1 MRIKALHIAFS
12 LFLLLLA
19 GNRAPVFAQTEPTS
33 SNTVIEATPDKEG
46 PFVTLDVKDALL
58 ASVLKQIEDQANISI
73 VYRDE
78 LIDSIFVSLSIE
90 QVPYIQAIDTLLL
103 GKGIHME
110 RLSEQQFVLIN
121 SAQDKAGATL
131 LRFQGIIRDS
141 ETSKPLPGASIFLAR
156 SQLGL
161 VANTEGRFLIQNVV
175 IPSDTLLIRHLGY
188 RPYKLPVRELET
200 EALNEVHMS
209 ITPIQL
215 PDGIVSDSLQQA
227 ISSGI
232 YAGTY
237 TVTPNELFE
246 VPSSSSNSPLSILP
260 LLPGIAEN
268 YSGTLNIRNGSSSQH
283 LMLLD
288 AIPLYFNTHT
298 FGFSPTV
305 SESLLE
311 SISLFKGGFPVS
323 FGGATTGVIELL
335 TRQGNYDRFQ
345 ASLGVDALKA
355 YSYIN
360 MPISGAASV
369 QVAFQRSYSQ
379 LLESSLYRGII
390 GSSHG
395 KVNADQ
401 QTLTAQLLPQW
412 FNYSNLQVKG
422 SYNPGPKDVL
432 SVTYHQSMDD
442 LQYAVD
448 SRTEPN
454 TFLSDGD
461 YYTFEDNNL
470 VENRG
475 GAIQWNRYWS
485 ETARTEIAVSG
496 SEIYDTYRSIYFQR
510 IETDLEESNTIL
522 KSSLINLSAHLKQS
536 LQFNSNQTV
545 NIGLWYDSKTVGSEG
560 LDTYS
565 STTENGNTPLEDLY
579 NFDVRGPQV
588 GGNAAYTWT
597 SSTGIK
603 GELGLRQT
611 YDVSTKKN
619 YLEPR
624 LFLQYAL
631 SDQFSVQG
639 SLGNYRQFLSKLQ
652 FLSSLDIGIG
662 AWYLAEEFGE
672 PIQSI
677 NRTIGLA
684 WKNEQ
689 YQLNIEAY
697 SNRMYNLFEYHYE
710 SGIEADSESY
720 LQVPFSDINGWSKG
734 IEFMAQK
741 QTGPLRGRFA
751 YTLSRTERQ
760 LDGINNNQRFL
771 AHQDRT
777 HQASILSQYKLGL
790 WRLAMTW
797 RFSSGRP
804 FTEVLENLAED
815 PLNSTYTVS
824 SNNALRLPS
833 NHQMDFSIHRTF
845 VLRTM
850 LIEAGVT
857 VLNVYNRENIVRRHY
872 DDFSLPLGVTNY
884 VSPGFTPTFSI
895 KIIYP

>member
-1 MRIKALHIAFS
+1 MRIKALYIAVS
-12 LFLLLLA
+12 LFLFILA
-19 GNRAPVFAQTEPTS
+19 GNRTPVFAQTAPLS
-33 SNTVIEATPDKEG
+33 SDTLIDETPDKNG
-46 PFVTLDVKDALL
+46 PFISLDVKDALL
-58 ASVLKQIEDQANISI
+58 ASVLKQIEDQASISI

-78 LIDSIFVSLSIE
+78 LIDSIVVSLSIE
-90 QVPYIQAIDTLLL
+90 QVPYIQAIDTLLI
-103 GKGIHME
+103 GKGIQLE
-110 RLSEQQFVLIN
+110 RLSEQQFVLIK
-121 SAQDKAGATL
+121 SIQDKADSSL
-131 LRFQGIIRDS
+131 LHFQGIIRDS
-141 ETSKPLPGASIFLAR
+141 ETSKPLPGASIYLAR

-161 VANTEGRFLIQNVV
+161 VANTEGRFLIQNLFT
-175 IPSDTLLIRHLGY
+175 PSDTLLIRHLGY

-200 EALNEVHMS
+200 GGVNEVHMT

-232 YAGTY
+232 HAGTY

-260 LLPGIAEN
+260 LLPGIAEG

-335 TRQGNYDRFQ
+335 TRTGNYDRFQ
-345 ASLGVDALKA
+345 ASLGLDALKA

-360 MPISGAASV
+360 APISGTASI

-395 KVNADQ
+395 EVNSDQ

-412 FNYSNLQVKG
+412 FNYSNLQIKS

-442 LQYAVD
+442 ILYAVD
-448 SRTEPN
+448 SRTEP
-454 TFLSDGD
+454 TSFLNEGD
-461 YYTFEDNNL
+461 FYTFEDNNL

-496 SEIYDTYRSIYFQR
+496 SEIYDTYRSIYSQR
-510 IETDLEESNTIL
+510 IETELEESNSFI
-522 KSSLINLSAHLKQS
+522 KSSLINLSAHLNQS
-536 LQFNSNQTV
+536 VHFNSNQTV

-565 STTENGNTPLEDLY
+565 STSDSEDVPLEDLY
-579 NFDVRGPQV
+579 NFDVRGPQF
-588 GGNAAYTWT
+588 GSNAAYSWT
-597 SSTGIK
+597 TPTGLK

-611 YDVSTKKN
+611 YDTATKKN
-619 YLEPR
+619 YMEPR

-631 SDQFSVQG
+631 SDQLSIQG

-652 FLSSLDIGIG
+652 FLNSLDIGIG

-677 NRTIGLA
+677 NRTLGVT

-689 YQLNIEAY
+689 YQLNVEAY

-720 LQVPFSDINGWSKG
+720 LQVPFTDINGWSKG
-734 IEFMAQK
+734 IEFMVHK
-741 QTGPLRGRFA
+741 QSGPIRGRLA

-760 LDGINNNQRFL
+760 LDGIDNNQRFL

-777 HQASILSQYKLGL
+777 HQASMLSQYKLGL
-790 WRLAMTW
+790 WRFALTW
-797 RFSSGRP
+797 RFTSGRP
-804 FTEVLENLAED
+804 FTEVQENLAED
-815 PLNSTYTVS
+815 PLNTTYIVA
-824 SNNALRLPS
+824 SNNSLRLPS
-833 NHQMDFSIHRTF
+833 NHQMDMSIHRTF
-845 VLRTM
+845 VLRTL
-850 LIEAGVT
+850 LIEAGIT
-857 VLNVYNRENIVRRHY
+857 ALNVYNRENIVRRHY